1 MQVSILESY
10 GFSEVSI
17 FSFGKFVKQKNGLK
31 LKYERREFMLE
42 VVKMSEKRT
51 ISIEGLGI
59 GFHIFRRAIR
69 KSARS
74 QGQTFP
80 IFAGKPFGE

>member
-1 MQVSILESY
+1 MSILESY

-17 FSFGKFVKQKNGLK
+17 FSFGKFVKQTNGLK

-51 ISIEGLGI
+51 FSIDGLGI
-59 GFHIFRRAIR
+59 GFHISRRAMR
-69 KSARS
+69 KSARCL
-74 QGQTFP
+74 GQAFP
-80 IFAGKPFGE
+80 IFSGTLFGE